1 MCARSSSAACLDER
15 RVCRVADQAMWSVFH
30 QLHIFEGLGELPQR
44 PALHERPLAEAV
56 IVPPEAAL
64 QYPAAEA
71 APLPL
76 MPEDQLREQVRLTDQ
91 MVINAAMAEQAAQ
104 EAAQRAAVAQ
114 RKVWRGRRR
123 KRRRRRSRSGRVG
136 AQRASR
142 PKPPGCGF
150 CRPWHLP

>member
-1 MCARSSSAACLDER
+1 
-15 RVCRVADQAMWSVFH
+15 MWSVFH

-64 QYPAAEA
+64 QYRYTAAEA

-114 RKVWRGRRR
+114 RKADRAQKKAQKAAQPKRPRGR
-123 KRRRRRSRSGRVG
+123 
-136 AQRASR
+136 
-142 PKPPGCGF
+142 PKGVSPQTAGVRLLPPLA
-150 CRPWHLP
+150 PSLVVVVE

>member
-1 MCARSSSAACLDER
+1 
-15 RVCRVADQAMWSVFH
+15 MWSVFH

-91 MVINAAMAEQAAQ
+91 MVINAAMAEQAAKAAQ
-104 EAAQRAAVAQ
+104 EAEQRAAVAQ
-114 RKVWRGRRR
+114 RKADRAQKKAQKAAQPKRPRGR
-123 KRRRRRSRSGRVG
+123 
-136 AQRASR
+136 
-142 PKPPGCGF
+142 PKGVSPQTAGVRLLPPLA
-150 CRPWHLP
+150 PSLVVVVE

>member
-1 MCARSSSAACLDER
+1 
-15 RVCRVADQAMWSVFH
+15 MWSVFH
-30 QLHIFEGLGELPQR
+30 QPHIFEGLGELPQR

-114 RKVWRGRRR
+114 RKADRAQKKAQKAAQPKRPRGR
-123 KRRRRRSRSGRVG
+123 
-136 AQRASR
+136 
-142 PKPPGCGF
+142 PKGVSPQTAGVRLLPPLA
-150 CRPWHLP
+150 PSLVVVVE